1 MYSQSYPIQRVE
13 GSDTVVVLK
22 LSQAAAMNSRFVK
35 LKKEID
41 SVSVD
46 YRGMK
51 SVADSLAT
59 QNIRTME
66 MLRKAS
72 LEPKAAVRKAN
83 DQWRAGIAIYL
94 WGRFV
99 FFVLFEQ

>member
-1 MYSQSYPIQRVE
+1 
-13 GSDTVVVLK
+13 
-22 LSQAAAMNSRFVK
+22 MNSKFVR

-59 QNIRTME
+59 ENIKTTE
-66 MLRKAS
+66 TLRKAL
-72 LEPKAAVRKAN
+72 LEPKAAVDKVN
-83 DQWRAGIAIYL
+83 DQWRTGVAICL

>member
-1 MYSQSYPIQRVE
+1 
-13 GSDTVVVLK
+13 
-22 LSQAAAMNSRFVK
+22 MNSKFVR

-41 SVSVD
+41 SLSVD

-59 QNIRTME
+59 ENIKTTE
-66 MLRKAS
+66 TLRKAL
-72 LEPKAAVRKAN
+72 LEPKAAVDKVN
-83 DQWRAGIAIYL
+83 DQWRTGVAIYL

>member
-1 MYSQSYPIQRVE
+1 
-13 GSDTVVVLK
+13 
-22 LSQAAAMNSRFVK
+22 MNSKFVR

-41 SVSVD
+41 SVGVD

-59 QNIRTME
+59 ENIKTTE
-66 MLRKAS
+66 TLRKAL
-72 LEPKAAVRKAN
+72 LEPKAAVDKVN
-83 DQWRAGIAIYL
+83 DQWRTGVAIYL